1 MADEV
6 DQVSGSG
13 LPSEREAAARL
24 SPLRPGPRSRRLPPS
39 LRGPWANLRGWR
51 GRETEAGLGLPR
63 WGRAY
68 LPAEPPPGSG
78 SRPEAQPPAGSALR
92 VRYTERYNAAAGVV
106 GSAGRA
112 RLRPVFPGNRR
123 RRRAAEG
130 NILGRASLRRK

>member
-1 MADEV
+1 M
-6 DQVSGSG
+6 
-13 LPSEREAAARL
+13 
-24 SPLRPGPRSRRLPPS
+24 
-39 LRGPWANLRGWR
+39 
-51 GRETEAGLGLPR
+51 GLPR

-68 LPAEPPPGSG
+68 LPAEPPPARAAVLRRS
-78 SRPEAQPPAGSALR
+78 PPAGSALR

-130 NILGRASLRRK
+130 NILGRASLRRKQGSVLRDRHKNVHTF